1 MALKVTLWLEKLYL
15 TDQVTSAKNT
25 SKKVGQDIW
34 EKRQMKVVSKL
45 RDQLTNSLN
54 SLQLIFDAK
63 AHMEDEDQDYQLAQ
77 AAAELMAY
85 DDKLKG
91 SA

>member
-34 EKRQMKVVSKL
+34 EKRQMKVVKKL
-45 RDQLTNSLN
+45 RD
-54 SLQLIFDAK
+54 
-63 AHMEDEDQDYQLAQ
+63 
-77 AAAELMAY
+77 
-85 DDKLKG
+85 
-91 SA
+91 